1 MARFLLGDE
10 WFDQL
15 SSTAL
20 YESEYERLLLSNA
33 RALFPDYHVVE
44 FKPIIQSEYGTA
56 KPDLALV
63 DHDLRL
69 WWVVEVELAHHS
81 LKGHVLPQ
89 VEILASGHYG
99 ASEAELLTQSIPELD
114 PQASSDLVKGAQ
126 PPVLVIVNQARPGWH
141 EAVAQLGAS
150 LMIAEI
156 FRSGRNAHAIRANG
170 TYPNIAGD
178 FVSDCTLDRSLP
190 GLLVVQSPAR
200 LDAPQGARL
209 QIAIAGTITEWTR
222 LDVQDRVWLKPHGGD
237 PLEGRRGPFRLS
249 RNEDNRLF
257 LE

>member
-10 WFDQL
+10 WFDPL

-33 RALFPDYHVVE
+33 RALFPDYYVVE

-63 DHDLRL
+63 DRELRL
-69 WWVVEVELAHHS
+69 WWVVEVELAHHP

-89 VEILASGHYG
+89 VEILTSGHYT
-99 ASEAELLTQSIPELD
+99 ASEAELLTQSIPEMD
-114 PQASSDLVKGAQ
+114 SEVASDLVKGAQ

-141 EAVAQLGAS
+141 EAITQLGAS
-150 LMIAEI
+150 LMIAEV

-170 TYPNIAGD
+170 TYPTIAGD
-178 FVSDCTLDRSLP
+178 FVSDCALDRSLP
-190 GLLVVQSPAR
+190 GLLVVQSPATLDVHLRALALR
-200 LDAPQGARL
+200 LKSPAPSPSGHGSTCR
-209 QIAIAGTITEWTR
+209 IKSGSNHTAGTHWKAAGDHFDCHATR
-222 LDVQDRVWLKPHGGD
+222 KIDY
-237 PLEGRRGPFRLS
+237 F
-249 RNEDNRLF
+249 
-257 LE
+257 

>member
-44 FKPIIQSEYGTA
+44 FKPIVQSEYGTA

-63 DHDLRL
+63 DRELRL

-81 LKGHVLPQ
+81 LNGHVLPQ
-89 VEILASGHYG
+89 VEILTAGHYG
-99 ASEAELLTQSIPELD
+99 SSEAELLTQSIPELD
-114 PQASSDLVKGAQ
+114 SEAASDLVKGAQ
-126 PPVLVIVNQARPGWH
+126 PPVLVIVNHARSGWH
-141 EAVAQLGAS
+141 EAIAQLGAS

-156 FRSGRNAHAIRANG
+156 FRSGRNAHAIRVNG
-170 TYPNIAGD
+170 TYPTIAGD
-178 FVSDCTLDRSLP
+178 FVSDCILDRSLP

-200 LDAPQGARL
+200 LDASQGARL
-209 QIAIAGTITEWTR
+209 EIEISGTITQWTR

-249 RNEDNRLF
+249 HNEDRLL

>member
-15 SSTAL
+15 SSTSL
-20 YESEYERLLLSNA
+20 YESEYERLLLSNTG
-33 RALFPDYHVVE
+33 ALFPDYHVVE

-63 DHDLRL
+63 DRELRL

-89 VEILASGHYG
+89 VEILTSGHYG
-99 ASEAELLTQSIPELD
+99 ASEAELLSQSIPELD
-114 PQASSDLVKGAQ
+114 TEVASDLVKGAQ

-141 EAVAQLGAS
+141 EAIAQFGAS
-150 LMIAEI
+150 LMIAEV

-170 TYPNIAGD
+170 TYPTIAGD

-209 QIAIAGTITEWTR
+209 EIEIAGTITEWTR
-222 LDVQDRVWLKPHGGD
+222 FDVQDKV
-237 PLEGRRGPFRLS
+237 
-249 RNEDNRLF
+249 
-257 LE
+257 

>member
-63 DHDLRL
+63 DRDLRL

-89 VEILASGHYG
+89 VEILTSGH
-99 ASEAELLTQSIPELD
+99 
-114 PQASSDLVKGAQ
+114 
-126 PPVLVIVNQARPGWH
+126 
-141 EAVAQLGAS
+141 
-150 LMIAEI
+150 
-156 FRSGRNAHAIRANG
+156 
-170 TYPNIAGD
+170 
-178 FVSDCTLDRSLP
+178 
-190 GLLVVQSPAR
+190 
-200 LDAPQGARL
+200 
-209 QIAIAGTITEWTR
+209 
-222 LDVQDRVWLKPHGGD
+222 
-237 PLEGRRGPFRLS
+237 
-249 RNEDNRLF
+249 
-257 LE
+257 

>member
-1 MARFLLGDE
+1 M
-10 WFDQL
+10 
-15 SSTAL
+15 
-20 YESEYERLLLSNA
+20 SNA

-44 FKPIIQSEYGTA
+44 FKPIIQSEYGNA
-56 KPDLALV
+56 RPDLALV
-63 DHDLRL
+63 ARDLRL

-89 VEILASGHYG
+89 VEILTSGHYG
-99 ASEAELLTQSIPELD
+99 ASEADLLARSIPELD
-114 PQASSDLVKGAQ
+114 SQTSSDLVKGAQ
-126 PPVLVIVNQARPGWH
+126 PRVLVVVNQARPGWL
-141 EAVAQLGAS
+141 EAVARLGAS

-170 TYPNIAGD
+170 TYPTIAGD
-178 FVSDCTLDRSLP
+178 FVSECTLDRSLP

-200 LDAPQGARL
+200 LDTPQGAPL
-209 QIAIAGTITEWTR
+209 EIEIAGTITEWVR
-222 LDVQDRVWLKPHGGD
+222 FDVQDKVWLKPHGGD

-249 RNEDNRLF
+249 RNEDSRLV

>member
-15 SSTAL
+15 SSTAF
-20 YESEYERLLLSNA
+20 YENEYERLLLSNA
-33 RALFPDYHVVE
+33 RALFPAYHVVA

-56 KPDLALV
+56 RPDLALV
-63 DHDLRL
+63 DRELRL

-81 LKGHVLPQ
+81 LNGHVLPQ
-89 VEILASGHYG
+89 VEVLVSGRYG
-99 ASEAELLTQSIPELD
+99 ASEADLLSKSIPDLHSE
-114 PQASSDLVKGAQ
+114 AAADLVKGAQ
-126 PPVLVIVNQARPGWH
+126 PPVLVIVNQTRPGWH
-141 EAVAQLGAS
+141 EAIAQMGAS
-150 LMIAEI
+150 LMIAEV

-170 TYPNIAGD
+170 AYPTIAGD
-178 FVSDCTLDRSLP
+178 FVSECTLDRSLP

-209 QIAIAGTITEWTR
+209 EIEIAGTITEWTR
-222 LDVQDRVWLKPHGGD
+222 FDVQDKVWLKPQGGD

-249 RNEDNRLF
+249 RNVHDRLL

>member
-20 YESEYERLLLSNA
+20 YESEYERLLLSNS

-44 FKPIIQSEYGTA
+44 FKPIIQSEHGTA
-56 KPDLALV
+56 RPDLALV
-63 DHDLRL
+63 ARDLGL

-89 VEILASGHYG
+89 VEILTSGNYG
-99 ASEAELLTQSIPELD
+99 ASEAELLAQSIPELD
-114 PQASSDLVKGAQ
+114 SQASSDLVKGAQ
-126 PPVLVIVNQARPGWH
+126 PRVLVVVNQARPEWP
-141 EAVAQLGAS
+141 EAVARLGAS
-150 LMIAEI
+150 LMVAEI

-170 TYPNIAGD
+170 TYPTISGD
-178 FVSDCTLDRSLP
+178 FVSECTLDRSLP

-200 LDAPQGARL
+200 LDAPQGGRL
-209 QIAIAGTITEWTR
+209 EIEIAGTITEWIR
-222 LDVQDRVWLKPHGGD
+222 LDVLDKVWLKPHGGD
-237 PLEGRRGPFRLS
+237 ALEGRRGPFRLS
-249 RNEDNRLF
+249 RNEDSRLI